1 MAEKADFTI
10 LGLDEVLKKLGKL
23 NLEIGDAAGKRAL
36 RKAARIVA
44 KAARQN
50 ALLVDDPKTGRRIRD
65 NIRLQFA
72 SRTYRKTGDIM
83 YRVGVSTRRGRIPK
97 GNPDE
102 GKGGNTPHWEYVELG
117 TENARAQPFLR
128 PALSENVNK
137 VIDTLVIELDK
148 EINKV
153 LNE

>member
-50 ALLVDDPKTGRRIRD
+50 ALLVDDPETGRRIRD

-72 SRTYRKTGDIM
+72 SRHYKETGDLM
-83 YRVGVSTRRGRIPK
+83 YRVGVSTRKGRIPK

-102 GKGGNTPHWEYVELG
+102 GKGGNTPHWHLIELG
-117 TENARAQPFLR
+117 TEKARAQPFLR

-137 VIDTLVIELDK
+137 VVDKLVTELDK
-148 EINKV
+148 EIDKV
-153 LNE
+153 IKE